1 MGCKWATV
9 QHLHVELWQPQN
21 LTKLSQ
27 LQRLPCIRFF
37 LNVSATKKHKGLVD
51 ALDFIKIRQCYQG
64 LHTFSGSVLK
74 SLSKH
79 MFFSRS
85 YCSNKKRWATKIK
98 AEIWRF
104 DMLMKW
110 SGFFRMLIQ
119 SCRPVGPLRGERNLP
134 KCFANVY
141 SITWGVR
148 CHVSPFISA
157 GLWGFLFIQV
167 AGLPQVSL
175 RWCIHHVTN
184 LKSLDSLVLHS
195 CHRICFLW
203 SFRKTAIWRCFWR

>member
-51 ALDFIKIRQCYQG
+51 TLDFIKIKQCYQG

-85 YCSNKKRWATKIK
+85 YCSNTR
-98 AEIWRF
+98 
-104 DMLMKW
+104 
-110 SGFFRMLIQ
+110 
-119 SCRPVGPLRGERNLP
+119 RGEAKKPSKLKLDDSICWWSDP
-134 KCFANVY
+134 AFFACSSKVA
-141 SITWGVR
+141 GQL
-148 CHVSPFISA
+148 
-157 GLWGFLFIQV
+157 GLWGVNETYLNVLPMFI
-167 AGLPQVSL
+167 VSL
-175 RWCIHHVTN
+175 GGFVVMFHPSF
-184 LKSLDSLVLHS
+184 LLDSEVFFS
-195 CHRICFLW
+195 
-203 SFRKTAIWRCFWR
+203 SK

>member
-51 ALDFIKIRQCYQG
+51 TLDFIKIRQCYQG

-85 YCSNKKRWATKIK
+85 YCSNAKEEVKQKKH
-98 AEIWRF
+98 
-104 DMLMKW
+104 
-110 SGFFRMLIQ
+110 Q
-119 SCRPVGPLRGERNLP
+119 SWNLTIPYADEVIRLFSHVHP
-134 KCFANVY
+134 KVAGQLGLWGVNETCLYFLPIY
-141 SITWGVR
+141 SITWGGSLSCFTLHFCWTLR
-148 CHVSPFISA
+148 FSFHPSSWPPSSLSA
-157 GLWGFLFIQV
+157 MMHPPCYEPEIAW
-167 AGLPQVSL
+167 
-175 RWCIHHVTN
+175 
-184 LKSLDSLVLHS
+184 
-195 CHRICFLW
+195 
-203 SFRKTAIWRCFWR
+203 